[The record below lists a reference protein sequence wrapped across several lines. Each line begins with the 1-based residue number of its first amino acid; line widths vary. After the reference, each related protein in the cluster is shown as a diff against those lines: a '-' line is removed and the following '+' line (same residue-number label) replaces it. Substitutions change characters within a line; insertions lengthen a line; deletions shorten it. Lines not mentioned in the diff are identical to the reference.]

1 VRCNWSMDDDPG
13 EAQGSGRKQK
23 EAEGSRREGSG
34 LVSGSWR
41 KSGVRNQRSNE
52 CETVSGVRCADHGV
66 RCALCAVRCA
76 LCAVRCALCAVY
88 RAGSGPVCA
97 APPGWCHTPTCPP
110 GRSRRGSGAAPV
122 QAQQASR
129 REAEVRG
136 HDQRGQIHRARRGG
150 GGPRSAGAAHAGRGT
165 APALPLIDYLWGAVP
180 TRGHVAC
187 VRRPRSNLPR

>member
-1 VRCNWSMDDDPG
+1 MRCNWSMDDDPG

-76 LCAVRCALCAVY
+76 LCAVRCV
-88 RAGSGPVCA
+88 
-97 APPGWCHTPTCPP
+97 P
-110 GRSRRGSGAAPV
+110 GRIGSSV
-122 QAQQASR
+122 CSS
-129 REAEVRG
+129 
-136 HDQRGQIHRARRGG
+136 ARMV
-150 GGPRSAGAAHAGRGT
+150 PHAHMSTGEE
-165 APALPLIDYLWGAVP
+165 
-180 TRGHVAC
+180 
-187 VRRPRSNLPR
+187 